1 MAGLSIFQK
10 IKLINKISK
19 AVKEIK
25 KIIELNKDNVQG
37 AKEIVEDAKAL
48 LGKIKNFAPVLAKQ
62 IEDVIAIVKKVFEK

>member
-10 IKLINKISK
+10 IKLINRISK

-37 AKEIVEDAKAL
+37 AKEIVEEAKAL
-48 LGKIKNFAPVLAKQ
+48 LEKIKNFAPVLAKQ
-62 IEDVIAIVKKVFEK
+62 IEDIITIIKKVFKK